1 MPAIIIEGAFLS
13 NTDDL
18 KLLMTDEFR
27 QNYALATAKA
37 IIQIL
42 NESVEEEN

>member
-1 MPAIIIEGAFLS
+1 MPAIIIEGSFLS

-18 KLLMTDEFR
+18 KLMMTDEFR

-42 NESVEEEN
+42 NESADQE